1 MFLKKN
7 LFNDRVFL
15 ILILF
20 FAIFFNHFSGNRG
33 IFPADSFAFFDS
45 GQRILNG
52 EFPFKDYW
60 VVSGPFID
68 YFQALLF
75 SLFGINW
82 QVYILQA
89 SIINSLFEL
98 QNAIL
103 AIVVYLKI
111 QSPKN

>member
-75 SLFGINW
+75 FIHSKSYIPIIIIYVINNTTIYRLYTKL
-82 QVYILQA
+82 YI
-89 SIINSLFEL
+89 
-98 QNAIL
+98 
-103 AIVVYLKI
+103 Y
-111 QSPKN
+111 